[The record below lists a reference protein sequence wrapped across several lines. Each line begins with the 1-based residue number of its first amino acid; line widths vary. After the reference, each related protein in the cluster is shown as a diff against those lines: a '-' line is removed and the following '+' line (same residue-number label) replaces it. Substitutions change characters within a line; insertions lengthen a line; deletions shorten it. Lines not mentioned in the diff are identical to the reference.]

1 MATSNE
7 HIILNIGKRIVKVAV
22 HEIMY
27 VVCEDYIC
35 SLTMADGRTFN
46 VSRTLQSFHE
56 ELNQHEFHY
65 LSRDVLV
72 NLHHVTE
79 LQRTSAR
86 KWCAHIS
93 DGSVFDIAARRQKEF
108 KESFVM
114 TRSLWKL
121 TRSEV

>member
-22 HEIMY
+22 HEILY

-35 SLTMADGRTFN
+35 SLTMADGRTFH

-56 ELNQHEFHY
+56 ELNQHGFHY

-86 KWCAHIS
+86 KWHAHIC

-108 KESFVM
+108 KESFVI
-114 TRSLWKL
+114 TRLPWK
-121 TRSEV
+121 